1 MKRIHKDIS
10 IHTYI
15 EYICVNKSIRIL
27 KNVFKNRHAN
37 DLQWNRKRC
46 WRKCERATKTITGV
60 SMSVCVKKCWQCWPE
75 RGGGRW
81 KTGRGRAAVS
91 CGRPLL
97 QKKKKEE
104 PKAPRSTKSVVP
116 CAILFIYFS
125 CILFFA
131 LCTHIDTLIHTHARA
146 EQANFIFIFIISLR
160 HINKSH
166 GHDGEKLKM
175 ILNN

>member
-1 MKRIHKDIS
+1 MKQKKMLKKMRTS
-10 IHTYI
+10 
-15 EYICVNKSIRIL
+15 NKNYNGCL
-27 KNVFKNRHAN
+27 Y
-37 DLQWNRKRC
+37 
-46 WRKCERATKTITGV
+46 
-60 SMSVCVKKCWQCWPE
+60 VCVCEKVLTVLTRE
-75 RGGGRW
+75 RGW
-81 KTGRGRAAVS
+81 EVKDRAGA
-91 CGRPLL
+91 CGCLVWAPPPP
-97 QKKKKEE
+97 KKKEE

-131 LCTHIDTLIHTHARA
+131 LCTHIDTLIHTHTRA

>member
-15 EYICVNKSIRIL
+15 EYICVNKSIWIL

-60 SMSVCVKKCWQCWPE
+60 SMSVCEKVLTVLTRE
-75 RGGGRW
+75 RGW
-81 KTGRGRAAVS
+81 EVKDRAGA
-91 CGRPLL
+91 CGCLVWAPPPP
-97 QKKKKEE
+97 KKKKEE

-131 LCTHIDTLIHTHARA
+131 LCTHTDAHTHIDTSWAGQFH
-146 EQANFIFIFIISLR
+146 F
-160 HINKSH
+160 HIYHLFAAYQQKSRTRRRKIEN
-166 GHDGEKLKM
+166 DIK
-175 ILNN
+175 

>member
-97 QKKKKEE
+97 QKKKKN
-104 PKAPRSTKSVVP
+104 PSASFHQIGSAVCNIVYIFFVYFIF
-116 CAILFIYFS
+116 CAL
-125 CILFFA
+125 
-131 LCTHIDTLIHTHARA
+131 HTHRQTNTHTRA
-146 EQANFIFIFIISLR
+146 GWAGQFDF
-160 HINKSH
+160 HIYHLFAAYQQKSRTRRRKIEN
-166 GHDGEKLKM
+166 DIK
-175 ILNN
+175 

>member
-81 KTGRGRAAVS
+81 NTGRGRAAVS

>member
-60 SMSVCVKKCWQCWPE
+60 SMSVCVWKSVDSVDPREGVGGE
-75 RGGGRW
+75 RQGGGVRLSRV
-81 KTGRGRAAVS
+81 GAPS
-91 CGRPLL
+91 S
-97 QKKKKEE
+97 KKKEE

>member
-15 EYICVNKSIRIL
+15 EYICLNKSIRIL

-60 SMSVCVKKCWQCWPE
+60 SMSVCVWKSVDSVDPREGVGGE
-75 RGGGRW
+75 RQGGGVRLSRV
-81 KTGRGRAAVS
+81 GAPS
-91 CGRPLL
+91 S
-97 QKKKKEE
+97 KKKKE

-131 LCTHIDTLIHTHARA
+131 LCTHTDAHTHIDTSWAGQFH
-146 EQANFIFIFIISLR
+146 F
-160 HINKSH
+160 HIYHLFAAYQQKSRTRRRKIEN
-166 GHDGEKLKM
+166 DIK
-175 ILNN
+175 

>member
-46 WRKCERATKTITGV
+46 WGKCERATKTITGV

-97 QKKKKEE
+97 QKKKEE

-131 LCTHIDTLIHTHARA
+131 LCTHTDAHTHIYTSWAG
-146 EQANFIFIFIISLR
+146 QFHF
-160 HINKSH
+160 HIYHLFAAYQQKSRTRRRKIEN
-166 GHDGEKLKM
+166 DIK
-175 ILNN
+175 